1 MEKKISIT
9 HQVWKMV
16 YNVGRIICTFI
27 KAACAHTTC
36 TGRILKKCLLRSCPG
51 GLGNVLLPVCFL

>member
-9 HQVWKMV
+9 HQAWKMV

-51 GLGNVLLPVCFL
+51 GLR